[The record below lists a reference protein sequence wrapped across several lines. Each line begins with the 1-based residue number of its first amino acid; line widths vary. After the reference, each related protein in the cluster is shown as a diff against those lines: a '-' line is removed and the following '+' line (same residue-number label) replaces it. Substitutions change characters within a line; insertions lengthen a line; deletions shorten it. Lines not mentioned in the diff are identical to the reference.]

1 MVCLSGIF
9 LTFPAPFLVSLF
21 ICYDNICDPP
31 LTISCPCVCTLLCS
45 LPRTLTWWISC
56 VRVPA
61 WVCLVFCCITLL
73 HYGAVSNAAVDD
85 FKNQGFALFVQ
96 EDFPV
101 GTHQQ
106 KCLVNY
112 LLTERDHLR
121 ADSMQSA
128 HITDLQVTS
137 LLMNVLGGLRR
148 TLTFWFGEEWAK
160 EQIFILIV
168 KLSKR
173 K

>member
-1 MVCLSGIF
+1 
-9 LTFPAPFLVSLF
+9 
-21 ICYDNICDPP
+21 
-31 LTISCPCVCTLLCS
+31 
-45 LPRTLTWWISC
+45 
-56 VRVPA
+56 
-61 WVCLVFCCITLL
+61 
-73 HYGAVSNAAVDD
+73 
-85 FKNQGFALFVQ
+85 VQ